1 MTKDSGALSIDFI
14 VGFTIFLIAFI
25 WIVSLVPGLL
35 INLQGFTIDY
45 DAVAYRTGV
54 ILVEDPGDVT
64 SPSFTSPWESQA
76 DKDFIARFGLAISR
90 DTPNILSQEK
100 VDRFF
105 CSTAFVYPQDYQE
118 KAIFGEYP
126 YRFNIS
132 LHDEQRNLNQSVG
145 DVLPGGYGYIR
156 RLVKIKGV
164 SNATIGNTSF
174 LEYTTNPSAYRF
186 NNTEQNVT
194 SHTFSILVN
203 TPQLYTEITD
213 PSYQIDPV
221 KDKII
226 INFTDLNSTMTNRI
240 NNPIN
245 LTSITI
251 SSNTINSLQY
261 STVPDTILL
270 VDGQMV
276 NVSNKLPQPANNS
289 ISLTFSPKY
298 FQEQVYAGLFDK
310 SFYTPIYINMSFTLG
325 ANSTFLN
332 NSWSSPFDY
341 NYTSKYVT
349 QPDLRNAVVEVAV
362 W

>member
-1 MTKDSGALSIDFI
+1 MYT
-14 VGFTIFLIAFI
+14 
-25 WIVSLVPGLL
+25 GLF
-35 INLQGFTIDY
+35 N
-45 DAVAYRTGV
+45 
-54 ILVEDPGDVT
+54 
-64 SPSFTSPWESQA
+64 
-76 DKDFIARFGLAISR
+76 KSR
-90 DTPNILSQEK
+90 
-100 VDRFF
+100 
-105 CSTAFVYPQDYQE
+105 
-118 KAIFGEYP
+118 
-126 YRFNIS
+126 
-132 LHDEQRNLNQSVG
+132 
-145 DVLPGGYGYIR
+145 
-156 RLVKIKGV
+156 
-164 SNATIGNTSF
+164 TSF

-245 LTSITI
+245 LTSITV

-270 VDGQMV
+270 LDGQMV
-276 NVSNKLPQPANNS
+276 NVSNKLPQPVNNS

-298 FQEQVYAGLFDK
+298 FQEQVYGGLYDK
-310 SFYTPIYINMSFTLG
+310 SFYIPIYINMSFTLG

-341 NYTSKYVT
+341 NYTSKYVK